1 MFFLITPS
9 EYEAALKEEIWG
21 CFKYM
26 NIPLETIY
34 SMPVMDRKYF
44 IRKHNESVKKENE
57 ANESA
62 GNNGKENNIEGI
74 GINSY
79 AKLEQQKK
87 RETK

>member
-9 EYEAALKEEIWG
+9 EYEAMLKEEIWA

-34 SMPVMDRKYF
+34 SMPIMDRKFF
-44 IRKHNESVKKENE
+44 IRKHNESVKQENKSHERASGNEKET
-57 ANESA
+57 
-62 GNNGKENNIEGI
+62 NIEGVA
-74 GINSY
+74 INSF

-87 RETK
+87 KETK

>member
-1 MFFLITPS
+1 
-9 EYEAALKEEIWG
+9 
-21 CFKYM
+21 M

-34 SMPVMDRKYF
+34 SMPVMDRKFF
-44 IRKHNESVKKENE
+44 IRKHNEAVKQENE
-57 ANESA
+57 AYEQAS
-62 GNNGKENNIEGI
+62 GNGKETNIDGV

>member
-1 MFFLITPS
+1 
-9 EYEAALKEEIWG
+9 
-21 CFKYM
+21 
-26 NIPLETIY
+26 
-34 SMPVMDRKYF
+34 MPVMDRKYF

-57 ANESA
+57 THENV

>member
-1 MFFLITPS
+1 LFFLITPS

-21 CFKYM
+21 CFKHM

-44 IRKHNESVKKENE
+44 IRKHNEAVKKENE
-57 ANESA
+57 AYENA
-62 GNNGKENNIEGI
+62 GNSGKESNIEGV

-87 RETK
+87 RETN

>member
-1 MFFLITPS
+1 
-9 EYEAALKEEIWG
+9 
-21 CFKYM
+21 M

-44 IRKHNESVKKENE
+44 IRKHNEAVKKENE
-57 ANESA
+57 SYENA
-62 GNNGKENNIEGI
+62 GKSGKESNIEGV

-87 RETK
+87 RETN